1 MVKYK
6 CGNCGTVFDEEEMI
20 RAFGRYRVR
29 CPKCGYEIV
38 YKIARPYRIVKA
50 I

>member
-1 MVKYK
+1 MVKYR
-6 CGNCGTVFDEEEMI
+6 CGRCGALFDEEEM
-20 RAFGRYRVR
+20 RLSFGRYRVR

-38 YKIARPYRIVKA
+38 YKVAHNYRLVKA

>member
-6 CGNCGTVFDEEEMI
+6 CGRCGYVFDEEEMRRI
-20 RAFGRYRVR
+20 FGKQVK
-29 CPKCGYEIV
+29 CPNCTYEIV
-38 YKIARPYRIVKA
+38 YKVARPYRIIKA